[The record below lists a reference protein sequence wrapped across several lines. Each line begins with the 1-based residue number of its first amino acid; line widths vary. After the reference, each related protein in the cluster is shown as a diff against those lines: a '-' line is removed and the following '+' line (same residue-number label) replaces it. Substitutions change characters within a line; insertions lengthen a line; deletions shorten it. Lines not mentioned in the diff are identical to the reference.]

1 MRFSSLIKPEN
12 IILDLES
19 TEKDVLFAEMVEN
32 IVNSHLSVD
41 RKEAL
46 EALIAR
52 EDKMNTCIKSGI
64 AVPHAMCTSVKQP
77 VVSIGISRGGVD
89 YEVEGGAAPDSKESL
104 VHLVIM
110 ILFEQGNAE
119 RHLHILAEC
128 ANILQS
134 PAFYQTAL
142 TAGSALEIIEKIRRI
157 EEMY

>member
-1 MRFSSLIKPEN
+1 MFSSLIKPEN

-41 RKEAL
+41 RNEAL

-52 EDKMNTCIKSGI
+52 EDKMNTCVKSGI
-64 AVPHAMCTSVKQP
+64 AVPHALCASVTQP

-89 YEVEGGAAPDSKESL
+89 YEIGGGAVPDSKESL

-119 RHLHILAEC
+119 RHLHILSEC
-128 ANILQS
+128 ASILQT

-142 TAGSALEIIEKIRRI
+142 TAGSELEIIEKIKRI
-157 EEMY
+157 EESY